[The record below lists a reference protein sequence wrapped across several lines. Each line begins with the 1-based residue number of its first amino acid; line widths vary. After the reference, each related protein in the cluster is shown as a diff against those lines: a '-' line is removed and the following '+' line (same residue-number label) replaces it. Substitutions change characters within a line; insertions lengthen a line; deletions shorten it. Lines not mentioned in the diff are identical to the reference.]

1 MFLFCDNL
9 NNQIGWLVFWKKE
22 EKYFVAMETQHTKH
36 IKLINPTC
44 SQTHVPVHPC
54 AGTGNMEQWEELPRG
69 LRGSL
74 KLVSVTFIHSMQ
86 ELIKI
91 INQAQIYPK
100 ISIQLCSILLNHNH
114 NSIDYVAS
122 CSDMITLLL
131 AVMIYHPRVKLS
143 KHLSLGRN
151 LLFRLLKNVPLTQ
164 K

>member
-1 MFLFCDNL
+1 MLPWKLSIQNTSSSSIPHAHKRMFLYIPAL
-9 NNQIGWLVFWKKE
+9 EQ
-22 EKYFVAMETQHTKH
+22 ET
-36 IKLINPTC
+36 
-44 SQTHVPVHPC
+44 
-54 AGTGNMEQWEELPRG
+54 EQWEELPHG

-74 KLVSVTFIHSMQ
+74 KLVSITFIHSMQ

-91 INQAQIYPK
+91 INQAQLYPK
-100 ISIQLCSILLNHNH
+100 ISIQSCSILLNHNH

-131 AVMIYHPRVKLS
+131 AVMIYHLRVKLS

-151 LLFRLLKNVPLTQ
+151 LLFRLLKNVPLTR